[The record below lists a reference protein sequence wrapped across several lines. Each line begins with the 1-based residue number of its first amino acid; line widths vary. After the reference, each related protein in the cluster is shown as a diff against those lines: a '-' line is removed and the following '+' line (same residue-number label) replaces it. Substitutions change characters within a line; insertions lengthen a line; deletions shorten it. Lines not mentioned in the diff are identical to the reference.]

1 MCVTSLLFACN
12 SKQIKPSN
20 ENFTVTSCAATL
32 IENSGRQDFAFIS
45 KPLRTSELSFR
56 ISGPVIKF
64 DAFSGNHYKQGSIIA
79 QIDPRDFEIRKNRA
93 EAIYNQA
100 KAEAQRVE
108 ILFNKNNISA
118 SLYEKA
124 KADYV
129 SAKTAYE
136 TAVNELSDTKLTAPF
151 SGYIGTVY
159 IEQYQDVKAA
169 QSVVS
174 MVDISKLKIEAYVA
188 QHIAFN
194 AKKGQKIELYFDS
207 EPNKQYLATIEEV
220 SKSTTQNN
228 LSYLLTAILPNS
240 DATLLAGMSGKIYF
254 DVAPT
259 ALQHSV
265 VVPQSVICH
274 RPTVGDY
281 VWIIDSV
288 SSKVHLQKVTTGE
301 FTTLGVT
308 IEDGVKAGDMVA
320 SSGLRFLFEGMS
332 VNIAQ
337 PQ

>member
-1 MCVTSLLFACN
+1 MCVTTLLFACN
-12 SKQIKPSN
+12 SKQNKPLDKDL
-20 ENFTVTSCAATL
+20 TITSCKAML
-32 IENSGRQDFAFIS
+32 IEESGRQDFAFIS

-79 QIDPRDFEIRKNRA
+79 QIDPRDFEIRKDRA

-108 ILFNKNNISA
+108 VLFNKNNISA

-124 KADYV
+124 NADYV

-136 TAVNELSDTKLTAPF
+136 TAVNELGDTKLTAPF
-151 SGYIGTVY
+151 NGYIGAVY
-159 IEQYQDVKAA
+159 IEQYQDVKAT

-174 MVDISKLKIEAYVA
+174 MVDISKLKIETYVA

-194 AKKGQKIELYFDS
+194 AKKGQKVELYFDS
-207 EPNKQYLATIEEV
+207 DPNKQYWATIEEV

-254 DVAPT
+254 DLTPT
-259 ALQHSV
+259 AVQSSV
-265 VVPQSVICH
+265 VIPQSALCH
-274 RPTVGDY
+274 RPALGDY
-281 VWIIDSV
+281 VWLIDTV
-288 SSKVHLQKVTTGE
+288 SSKVRLQKVTVKELTAR
-301 FTTLGVT
+301 GVT
-308 IEDGVKAGDMVA
+308 IEDGIKAGDVIA
-320 SSGLRFLFEGMS
+320 SSGLRFLCEDMV

-337 PQ
+337 QQ